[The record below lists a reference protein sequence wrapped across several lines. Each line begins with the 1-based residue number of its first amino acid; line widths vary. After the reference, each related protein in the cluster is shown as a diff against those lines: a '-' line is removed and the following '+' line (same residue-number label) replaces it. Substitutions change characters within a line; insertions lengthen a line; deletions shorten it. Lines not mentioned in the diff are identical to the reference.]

1 MTGAHNEIGRAFS
14 EHRSQSERRGCL
26 RAKLRRISCEIE
38 KVQTAY
44 DHPEA
49 TVHAA
54 ASAVQSIGE
63 SDGDVVAILNELAD
77 ASRHVQGLS
86 DDLQRHGM
94 GSYIKD

>member
-1 MTGAHNEIGRAFS
+1 MTGANQEIGRAFS

-38 KVQTAY
+38 KVQKAY
-44 DHPEA
+44 DRPET

-54 ASAVQSIGE
+54 DSAAQSIGE

-77 ASRHVQGLS
+77 ASRQVSGLA
-86 DDLQRHGM
+86 DDLRRHGM
-94 GSYIKD
+94 GDYLKA